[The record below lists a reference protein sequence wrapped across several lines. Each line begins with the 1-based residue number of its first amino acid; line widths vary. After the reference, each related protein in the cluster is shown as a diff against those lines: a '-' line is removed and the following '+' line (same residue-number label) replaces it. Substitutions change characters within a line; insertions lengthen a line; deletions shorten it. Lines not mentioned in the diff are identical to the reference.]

1 MSAIANLAQEN
12 PAALKW
18 PIVVDWTAGHASVGD
33 VEGVKA
39 ILEKLRQRRDGEAK
53 EEEIHQPKGWFT

>member
-1 MSAIANLAQEN
+1 
-12 PAALKW
+12 
-18 PIVVDWTAGHASVGD
+18 VVDWNTGHASVGD

-53 EEEIHQPKGWFT
+53 EEEIHRPKGWFT